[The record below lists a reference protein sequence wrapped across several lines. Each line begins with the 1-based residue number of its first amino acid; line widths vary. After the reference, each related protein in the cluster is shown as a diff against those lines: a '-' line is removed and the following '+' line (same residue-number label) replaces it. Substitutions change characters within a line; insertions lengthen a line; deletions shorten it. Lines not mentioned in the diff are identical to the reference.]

1 MHPPYLKLVET
12 NKGSPSCGACSVA
25 NGKEIGNNNIEGTA
39 SNMIVCVIFSTKLMF
54 TCSSSVGL
62 SNSYIV
68 IMVGRWIM
76 YDTGAWDFKIY
87 NDRMGRTVD

>member
-1 MHPPYLKLVET
+1 
-12 NKGSPSCGACSVA
+12 
-25 NGKEIGNNNIEGTA
+25 
-39 SNMIVCVIFSTKLMF
+39 MIVCVIFSTKLMF